1 MGQYEPNDSR
11 NVTNKPGHEPGGIER
26 TGPREGETRDEDQA
40 RRDDARKRLDDS
52 GAGEILPEKDP
63 RGTPQRDWG

>member
-1 MGQYEPNDSR
+1 MGQYEPDDSR

-26 TGPREGETRDEDQA
+26 TGPREGETRTGDQA
-40 RRDDARKRLDDS
+40 RRDEARKRLDDS

-63 RGTPQRDWG
+63 RGAPSRDWG